1 MKITSLGMIGSILW
15 LAGGSSAVAEKP
27 LAPLAAPQQQQE
39 GKAFVSLTEEQRKEF
54 SAHVNEASRLLRMK
68 RIPASLDEL
77 SKAEEI
83 FAGAPETHNLRGS
96 CHVEARDFGRAMEAF
111 HKADALAPGN
121 MNISFNIAE
130 VHFVEHRWEEAMKAF
145 GALQPKLAGGDG
157 TFAALVD
164 LKLLVC
170 HCKLGALGDAT
181 ALAAKRADDAATP
194 FQWYAKAVIEFENR
208 NRAAAAG
215 FLEDVKMVHPG
226 QSVNAPFMDTLIES
240 RYVKN

>member
-1 MKITSLGMIGSILW
+1 MGFSMKITSLGMIGSILW

-77 SKAEEI
+77 S
-83 FAGAPETHNLRGS
+83 
-96 CHVEARDFGRAMEAF
+96 
-111 HKADALAPGN
+111 KADALAPGN